1 MSDPAPRPSIL
12 ITGANGFIGSRLCAL
27 FLTRGFQVVAGVR
40 RSSDLTLLKDLAVQY
55 RFGDVTEPESIPAMV
70 RDVDYIIH
78 NAGVVKAKSQATFF
92 AVNAN
97 GTAQLMSGI
106 LESNQKVK
114 KVVLISSMAAAGPSL
129 EGRPTTEE
137 DAPHPMTTYG
147 ASKLA
152 GEREFLKHTADLN
165 LVILRPS
172 GVYGPG
178 DKEMMTV
185 FQTARRG
192 IRPCFG
198 DTTRRIQLVHVDDLC
213 RGIMCAVE
221 KQTKSGEAYFIA
233 EKKAYSLAEL
243 VELVCKAVGRRGF
256 PLVVPGPLF
265 RLIAAVS
272 EFSFQ
277 LVGATPMLT
286 REKAGELLASWE
298 ISTDKARRDLGFES
312 QVPFEEGAKQTYE
325 WYRQHGWM

>member
-1 MSDPAPRPSIL
+1 L

-27 FLTRGFQVVAGVR
+27 FLKEGYRVIAGVR
-40 RSSDLTLLKDLAVQY
+40 RTSDLSLLKDLAVEY
-55 RFGDVTEPESIPAMV
+55 RFGDVTDADSIPSMV

-92 AVNAN
+92 AVNAI

-106 LESNQKVK
+106 LEYNQNVK
-114 KVVLISSMAAAGPSL
+114 KVVLVSSMAAAGPSL
-129 EGRPTTEE
+129 GGVATTEA
-137 DAPHPMTTYG
+137 DQPHPMTVYG

-165 LVILRPS
+165 LAILRPS

-178 DKEMMTV
+178 DKELLTV

-198 DTTRRIQLVHVDDLC
+198 NTKRRLQLVHVDDLC
-213 RGIMCAVE
+213 RGILCAVRKE
-221 KQTKSGEAYFIA
+221 TRSGEAYFIA
-233 EKKAYSLAEL
+233 EKTSYSMAEL
-243 VELVCKAVGRRGF
+243 VSLVCQAVGRRGF

-265 RLIAAVS
+265 RLIAAMS

-277 LVGATPMLT
+277 VVGATPMLT

-312 QVPFEEGAKQTYE
+312 QISFEVGAKQTYE
-325 WYRQHGWM
+325 WYRQHGWMK